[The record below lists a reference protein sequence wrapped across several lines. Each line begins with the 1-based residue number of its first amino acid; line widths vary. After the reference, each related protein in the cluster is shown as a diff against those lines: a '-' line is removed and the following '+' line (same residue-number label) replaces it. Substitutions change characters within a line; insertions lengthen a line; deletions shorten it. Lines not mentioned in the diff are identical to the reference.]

1 MIKKTAG
8 FPGVVLAIVLVM
20 AVIGAIIA
28 AALAGKWDRGSAFA
42 GVAQEARDIIK
53 DTTDAFRDLFK
64 DPVRKK

>member
-8 FPGVVLAIVLVM
+8 FTGVVLVIVLVI

-28 AALAGKWDRGSAFA
+28 AALAGKGNRGSSFA
-42 GVAQEARDIIK
+42 GAAQEARDIIK